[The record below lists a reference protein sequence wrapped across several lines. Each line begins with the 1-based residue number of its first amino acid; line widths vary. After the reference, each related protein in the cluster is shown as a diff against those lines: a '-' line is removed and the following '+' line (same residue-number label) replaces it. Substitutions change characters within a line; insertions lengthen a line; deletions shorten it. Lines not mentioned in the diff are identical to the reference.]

1 MQILELF
8 LDFVLQTYVLEN
20 RWVCF
25 LVFFCFVLDHVFT
38 VKQVVNVMVSL
49 ASPCGFSIN
58 ESIVMIVM

>member
-1 MQILELF
+1 MGLF
-8 LDFVLQTYVLEN
+8 P
-20 RWVCF
+20 CF
-25 LVFFCFVLDHVFT
+25 FFFLDHVFS